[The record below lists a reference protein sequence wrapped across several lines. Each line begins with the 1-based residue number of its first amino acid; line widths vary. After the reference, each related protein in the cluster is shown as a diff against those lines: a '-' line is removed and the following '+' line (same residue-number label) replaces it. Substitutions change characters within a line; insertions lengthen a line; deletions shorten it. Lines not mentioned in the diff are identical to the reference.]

1 MRTIFKAD
9 SDQLADGKWMP
20 YGIVR
25 ELQDRQTIKEWS
37 PSPTE
42 KTYDTEE
49 EANKVFTDYCLQ
61 QGWQPE

>member
-1 MRTIFKAD
+1 MKTIFKAD
-9 SDQLADGKWMP
+9 SDRLADGKWTP

-25 ELQDRQTIKEWS
+25 ELKDRRTIREWS

-42 KTYDTEE
+42 KTFDTKE
-49 EANKVFTDYCLQ
+49 EADKVFTDYCLQ